1 MGRYWWITWIKV
13 GVALVFAGV
22 LILVARH
29 EVNKRLSKYAIE
41 APAENAKFYEKLDL
55 ENLVFDF
62 ANSYAQQAMEESD
75 AERNVIRDHIS

>member
-13 GVALVFAGV
+13 GIALVFAGV
-22 LILVARH
+22 LILVARF

-41 APAENAKFYEKLDL
+41 APPANAKFYEKLDI

-62 ANSYAQQAMEESD
+62 ANTYAQTAMEESD
-75 AERNVIRDHIS
+75 AERTQITDHIS

>member
-22 LILVARH
+22 LILVAH
-29 EVNKRLSKYAIE
+29 FEVNKRLSKYAIE
-41 APAENAKFYEKLDL
+41 APPANAKFYEKLDI

-62 ANSYAQQAMEESD
+62 ANTYAQTAMEESD
-75 AERNVIRDHIS
+75 AERTQITDHIS

>member
-22 LILVARH
+22 LFLVARF

-41 APAENAKFYEKLDL
+41 APPANAKFYEKLDL

-62 ANSYAQQAMEESD
+62 ANTYAQTAMEESD
-75 AERNVIRDHIS
+75 AERTQITDHIS

>member
-13 GVALVFAGV
+13 GIALVFAGA
-22 LILVARH
+22 LILVARF

-41 APAENAKFYEKLDL
+41 APAENAKFYEKLDI

-62 ANSYAQQAMEESD
+62 ANTYAQTAMEESD
-75 AERNVIRDHIS
+75 AERTQITDHIS

>member
-22 LILVARH
+22 LILVARF

-41 APAENAKFYEKLDL
+41 APPANAKFYEKLDI

-62 ANSYAQQAMEESD
+62 ANTYAQTAMEESD
-75 AERNVIRDHIS
+75 AERTQITDHIS